1 MRSASPN
8 LDPAATRQDS
18 AAAEESGAEQEPVR
32 VDPLVSRGLDLWDS
46 IRMPDSDERAAE
58 RVWRDLPAGTRQALE
73 RALPPTD
80 LQTLLIAVAR
90 IRAGQVTAADVMR
103 RWEADRFVRPAA
115 RAASWPSRPGS
126 GSCYRQ
132 SSLAST
138 YHQ

>member
-1 MRSASPN
+1 MTMAQTHTLDASQVHHEWNNAIPPR
-8 LDPAATRQDS
+8 LTIDPGDTVVFDTRDAADGFYTQKS
-18 AAAEESGAEQEPVR
+18 
-32 VDPLVSRGLDLWDS
+32 
-46 IRMPDSDERAAE
+46 
-58 RVWRDLPAGTRQALE
+58 
-73 RALPPTD
+73 
-80 LQTLLIAVAR
+80 
-90 IRAGQVTAADVMR
+90 TAADVMR